1 MQLSYLATKFKNF
14 LINRTTYFFDRLII
28 HNDTHSYPTFLSIE
42 VASHCNL
49 KCPECPV
56 GLGRIN
62 REELLFNFQDYT
74 KLLKEVGPYLQT
86 LIFYFQGEP
95 LLNKQLE
102 EFVTLA
108 KSYNI
113 FTQTS
118 TNAQLLTF
126 ERAEQIVQSG
136 LHKLIISMDG
146 ATQSTYEKYRIGGD
160 INKCYQGIENI
171 QKAKEKYHSKFPII
185 EAQMLVFKYNENELD
200 IFKKKVREK
209 GANKITFKSAQIYNY
224 QSKEYLIPTQKKYAR
239 YHQKNGEWQ
248 LKYKHHNCCL
258 RQWSG
263 AVITSDGNVI
273 PCCYDKD
280 IKYILGNIHKNSF
293 QSIWCSTKAQK
304 FRKLI
309 RLHQNKIDMCQNC
322 IP

>member
-1 MQLSYLATKFKNF
+1 MQLSYLAPKIFNF
-14 LINRTTYFFDRLII
+14 LINRISYVSDILSI
-28 HNDTHSYPTFLSIE
+28 HNNPHSYPTFLSIE

-56 GLGRIN
+56 GFGHIN
-62 REELLFNFQDYT
+62 RKNSFFNFQDYT
-74 KLLKEVGPYLQT
+74 QLLKEVGPYLQT

-95 LLNKQLE
+95 LLNTQLE
-102 EFVTLA
+102 EFVRLA

-126 ERAEQIVQSG
+126 ERAEQIVKSG
-136 LHKLIISMDG
+136 LHKIIISMDG
-146 ATQSTYEKYRIGGD
+146 ATQLTYEKYRIGGD

-185 EAQMLVFKYNENELD
+185 EAQMLVFKYNENQLE
-200 IFKKKVREK
+200 IFKKKAREK
-209 GANKITFKSAQIYNY
+209 GANIITFKSAQIYDYN
-224 QSKEYLIPTQKKYAR
+224 SKSHLIPSKKKYAR
-239 YHQKNGEWQ
+239 YHKINGEWQ
-248 LKYKHHNCCL
+248 LKYKHHNRCL

-263 AVITSDGNVI
+263 AVITTDGNVI

-280 IKYILGNIHKNSF
+280 VKYIFGNIHDKSF
-293 QSIWCSTKAQK
+293 KAIWCSTKVQN
-304 FRKLI
+304 FRQSI
-309 RLHQNKIDMCQNC
+309 RLHQNKIEMCQNC